1 MGNVQFGGP
10 AEKQSTLGRHVHKI
24 LAVRGNY
31 LLPIFFGFG
40 SWAKAKAVHD
50 GKNAVKLSGGEYLP
64 EMQVKLSGSADA
76 LSNQTSNVDFISIWW
91 TGGDTRLGIMC
102 CGASSHPL
110 YAWPF

>member
-1 MGNVQFGGP
+1 MKILPTRPRRGRLPSWAGLNGQQAAGAAGPAWRPGREKSLLGNVQFGGP

-50 GKNAVKLSGGEYLP
+50 GKNTVKLSGGEYLP
-64 EMQVKLSGSADA
+64 EK
-76 LSNQTSNVDFISIWW
+76 
-91 TGGDTRLGIMC
+91 
-102 CGASSHPL
+102 
-110 YAWPF
+110 